1 MGNTGLQERRNKLQ
15 ATLAAR
21 EGLKEYKESC
31 KAIRA
36 EIEKLDAAIAR
47 LASPSQ
53 DENNAGN

>member
-1 MGNTGLQERRNKLQ
+1 MENAGLQERRNKLR
-15 ATLAAR
+15 ATLEAR
-21 EGLKEYKESC
+21 KDLKEYKESC

-53 DENNAGN
+53 DEDNAGN